1 MVWKKI
7 KASTSVDVEI
17 DIDEVDT
24 PTLLQALLNRGALR
38 ESEAE
43 SIAERRE
50 NDFATSGYPPPLEA
64 DDLGIAVDEIRRG
77 NRQEALIWIERAL
90 GGDFVGRLAI

>member
-50 NDFATSGYPPPLEA
+50 NDFATSGYPPPWRPMTSA
-64 DDLGIAVDEIRRG
+64 SPSTRSAAAIAKRP
-77 NRQEALIWIERAL
+77 
-90 GGDFVGRLAI
+90 